1 MRRKT
6 KTLEHPRY
14 TIRGYINETHVWAA
28 HYRDDKLKA
37 GERDNWEVNGKP
49 YDRKTHWKIKI

>member
-1 MRRKT
+1 M
-6 KTLEHPRY
+6 EHPRY